1 MNQKISPNYIE
12 DVVLQPY
19 ATIEMAS
26 PFTSVDVGFLWL
38 NRDYDIYHSH
48 SHWEILVVVSGEI
61 LHTINDQEYL
71 MKRGD
76 CCLIRPDDMHSLRF
90 PTDRKEK
97 IEPHQH
103 LDFFFKG
110 EFAERL
116 IGLFGDYDTLLASK
130 EPLKFTIEDLY
141 LNTIYYKAVL
151 TQNFPRE
158 DYVVSTNLMI
168 SQILNIFWE
177 QRIFH
182 NPDYPDWLND
192 FLTYISHPN
201 NFGKSVNELSKS
213 TAYSYSRLARLFKE
227 YVGTTLVDYINEK
240 KMTHAKRLL
249 RTTTLP
255 MIQISEQIGYNSLS
269 SFNHLFKNTYG
280 LTPSEY
286 RKKEGKRQEHA
297 HL

>member
-1 MNQKISPNYIE
+1 MNERYSPNYIE
-12 DVVLQPY
+12 DVVLLSN
-19 ATIEMAS
+19 ATIEMSS
-26 PFTSVDVGFLWL
+26 PFTSVDAGFNWL

-48 SHWEILVVVSGEI
+48 SHWEVLIVISGEI

-76 CCLIRPDDMHSLRF
+76 CCLIRQDDMHSLRF
-90 PTDRKEK
+90 PPDRKES
-97 IEPHQH
+97 IESHQH
-103 LDFFFKG
+103 LNFTFTN
-110 EFAERL
+110 EFAKRL
-116 IGLFGDYDTLLASK
+116 MGLFGDYDKLSTSK
-130 EPLKFTIEDLY
+130 DALKFTIEDSY
-141 LNTIYYKAVL
+141 LNTIYYKAIL

-158 DYVVSTNLMI
+158 EYVVSTKLMI

-177 QRIFH
+177 QRVFH
-182 NPDYPDWLND
+182 NPDYPVWFNE

-201 NFGKSVNELSKS
+201 NFGKSVEELSKS

-227 YVGTTLVDYINEK
+227 FVGTTLVDYINDK

-249 RTTTLP
+249 RTTTLS

-286 RKKEGKRQEHA
+286 RKKEGKRTEHDTE
-297 HL
+297 